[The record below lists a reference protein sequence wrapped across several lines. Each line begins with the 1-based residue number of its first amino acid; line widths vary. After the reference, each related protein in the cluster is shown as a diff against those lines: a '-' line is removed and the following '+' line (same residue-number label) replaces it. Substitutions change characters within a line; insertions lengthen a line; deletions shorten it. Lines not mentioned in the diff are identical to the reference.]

1 MQQRIYS
8 DFDLSFTKH
17 PITKDVS
24 RKTKEYAIVQSL
36 RNLLLTNHYERPFN
50 PRFGSNVRA
59 LLFEL
64 VDPIN
69 ATILQ
74 TEIVTLLTNHEPRI
88 QIDDLQV
95 ISDEDNNGYNVV
107 LRFYMLNSTKPMSI
121 EVFLTRLR

>member
-95 ISDEDNNGYNVV
+95 IGDEDNNGYNVV